1 MPRIARDTRLETRDA
16 RSKLPQRHQ
25 PYWRTIHPGLA
36 IGYRKGTRGGVW
48 QVRYLR
54 GTDYRFGTIG
64 TADDH
69 GDADGLAVLSY
80 KQATRL
86 ALDYAEQHDNP
97 AEPETKPVAGHYT
110 VGQAMTAYLKRMKL
124 EGKSHSHTQRVV
136 DAHILPAFQDR
147 PAEAL
152 THTEIKR
159 WLDQLATAPA
169 RIRGKKKTREVDP
182 DNSEAMR
189 KRKATANRILTVL
202 KAALN
207 HAYEHGR
214 VKSADAWRRVK
225 PFRNVDAPKVRHLS
239 QDECIRLM
247 NTCGEDLRAL
257 VRGALLTG
265 CRFGELAN
273 MQVSDYNPDGGTIT
287 VRESKGGKPRHVPL
301 TDEGQKFFERLTAG
315 KKGGE
320 LVLSRADGEAWT
332 KNYYTRPLR
341 QACERAEID
350 PPASFHILRH
360 TYGSLLAA
368 RGVPLQVIATA
379 MGHADTRM
387 TERHYAHLM
396 PSYVADMVR
405 ANLPSFGTGDSTVR
419 KLKSRS
425 A

>member
-1 MPRIARDTRLETRDA
+1 MPRIARDHRLETRDA
-16 RSKLPQRHQ
+16 RSKLKPRHQ
-25 PYWRTIHPGLA
+25 PYWRTVHPGLA
-36 IGYRKGTRGGVW
+36 IGYRKGARGGVW

-54 GTDYRFGTIG
+54 GSGYRFGTIG
-64 TADDH
+64 TADDYA
-69 GDADGLAVLSY
+69 DADGIEVLDY

-86 ALDYAEQHDNP
+86 ALNYAEQHDNP
-97 AEPETKPVAGHYT
+97 TEPDHKPVAGHYT
-110 VGQAMTAYLKRMKL
+110 VGHAMKAYLKYMKL
-124 EGKSHSHTQRVV
+124 EGKSYTHTQRVV
-136 DAHILPAFQDR
+136 DAHILPVFLDR

-159 WLDQLATAPA
+159 WLDKIATAPA
-169 RIRGKKKTREVDP
+169 RIRGANKTRDIDP
-182 DNSEAMR
+182 DNREAMR
-189 KRKATANRILTVL
+189 KRKATANRTLTVL

-225 PFRNVDAPKVRHLS
+225 PFRGVDAPKVRHLS
-239 QDECIRLM
+239 EDECTRLM

-273 MQVSDYNPDGGTIT
+273 LCANDYNPDGGTLT

-301 TDEGQKFFERLTAG
+301 TVEGQRFVERLTVD
-315 KKGGE
+315 KKGTD
-320 LVLSRADGEAWT
+320 LVFIRADGQTWN
-332 KNYYTRPLR
+332 KNFYTRPLR
-341 QACERAEID
+341 QACGRAGID

-360 TYGSLLAA
+360 TYGSILAM

-387 TERHYAHLM
+387 TERHYAHLS
-396 PSYVADMVR
+396 PNFVADTIR
-405 ANLPSFGTGDSTVR
+405 ANLPSFGLEPLNVN
-419 KLKSRS
+419 KLKMRKK
-425 A
+425 